1 MRLTAKRILKARKR
15 IGRYADG
22 AGLYLQVASPSAASW
37 ILRFERDG
45 RERWLGLGPLHTVGL
60 SEARTRAKAARLQLL
75 DGVDPVDARKA
86 AKAAKA
92 LEAAKAVTF
101 QECAESHFDQHETK
115 WRNSQHRQQYIASL
129 RNYVFP
135 AIGRLPVSSID
146 TGLVLKCLEPIW
158 TTIPET
164 ASRIRQ
170 RIEAVLDYATTRN
183 LRIGDNPA
191 RWSGHLEHIL
201 PALRSTTTIA
211 HHPALPYAELP
222 DFMRQLRAHKGVL
235 ARALEFTILT
245 AARTGETIGAR
256 WDELAGGVWTI
267 PGARMKSGQPHRVPL
282 SKAAIALIDN
292 LPREKDNPFVFIGA
306 NAGRSFSINMLR
318 TALARIRDD
327 VTVHGFRSTFRDWAA
342 ERTAYPFEVLEK
354 ALAHAIGSKVS
365 RSYARSDLLA
375 ERAKLMEQWDAFCS
389 SAPVE
394 RADKGATVVPMRAR
408 S

>member
-1 MRLTAKRILKARKR
+1 
-15 IGRYADG
+15 
-22 AGLYLQVASPSAASW
+22 
-37 ILRFERDG
+37 
-45 RERWLGLGPLHTVGL
+45 
-60 SEARTRAKAARLQLL
+60 
-75 DGVDPVDARKA
+75 
-86 AKAAKA
+86 
-92 LEAAKAVTF
+92 
-101 QECAESHFDQHETK
+101 
-115 WRNSQHRQQYIASL
+115 
-129 RNYVFP
+129 
-135 AIGRLPVSSID
+135 
-146 TGLVLKCLEPIW
+146 
-158 TTIPET
+158 
-164 ASRIRQ
+164 
-170 RIEAVLDYATTRN
+170 LDYATTRN

-201 PALRSTTTIA
+201 PALRSTATIA

-256 WDELAGGVWTI
+256 WDELDGGVWTI
-267 PGARMKSGQPHRVPL
+267 PGTRMKSGQPHRVPL
-282 SKAAIALIDN
+282 SKAALALVDN

-306 NAGRSFSINMLR
+306 NARRSFSINMLR
-318 TALARIRDD
+318 TALVRIRDD

-375 ERAKLMEQWDAFCS
+375 ERAKLMEKWSAFCS

-394 RADKGATVVPMRAR
+394 RADKGATVVPMRAMR
-408 S
+408 P